1 MMKTQK
7 AFRLRLYPTKSQTE
21 QLKQFGGNC
30 RWLWNHLLYLNQER
44 YKTEKKFFF
53 YTDMAKMLPS
63 MKKETAWLGAA
74 PACSLQRVARNL
86 DGALKAS
93 FRGGKGFPR
102 FKKKSNYRDSFYLT
116 NQVFEIGNGVVHL
129 PKMEPMRF
137 RAGRLPEGRVLSATV
152 SQDGDH
158 FVMSVVCEIDISDQP
173 VAPDFDTTVGI
184 DLGLKELV
192 VTSDG
197 EVVANP
203 RHLRKAAKRLRRLQ
217 RRLSKSRKGS
227 ANRKKRQ
234 LRLYRQHRKVRNQ
247 RADLIHKFTSSITK
261 NYSVICAEN
270 LNIKGLMRNHKLAK
284 AIADASWGEILRQ
297 LSYKSIWQGKHFV
310 QIDRF
315 DPSSQVCSCCGHR
328 QKMPLDQRTYN
339 CPSCGLQMDRD
350 ANAAMNIRNWGYSY
364 LVGQGMPEPTEQS
377 VNACG
382 EATLA
387 LPKDTS
393 AGIKS
398 LAA

>member
-1 MMKTQK
+1 MKTQK
-7 AFRLRLYPTKSQTE
+7 TYKLRLYPTKTQAE

-30 RWLWNHLLYLNQER
+30 RWLWNHLLHLNQER
-44 YKTEKKFFF
+44 YAAEKKFIF
-53 YTDMAKMLPS
+53 YNDMTKMLPL
-63 MKKETAWLGAA
+63 MKKEIDWLGAA

-116 NQVFEIGNGVVHL
+116 NQVFEIRDGVVHL

-137 RAGRLPEGRVLSATV
+137 RAGRLPEGRPLSATV

-158 FVMSVVCEIDISDQP
+158 WYMSVVCEIDAPDQL
-173 VAPDFDTTVGI
+173 VVPDFDSTVGI
-184 DLGLKELV
+184 DLGLKELI

-203 RHLRKAAKRLRRLQ
+203 RHLRKAQKKLRRLQ
-217 RRLSKSRKGS
+217 RRLSKARKGS
-227 ANRKKRQ
+227 QNRKKRQ
-234 LRLYRQHRKVRNQ
+234 LRLYRQHRRVRNQ
-247 RADLIHKFTSSITK
+247 KADLIHKFTSSITK

-270 LNIKGLMRNHKLAK
+270 LNIKGLMRNSKLAK

-297 LSYKSIWQGKHFV
+297 LTYKATWAGKHFV
-310 QIDRF
+310 QLDRF

-328 QKMPLDQRTYN
+328 QKMPLNQRTFH

-350 ANAAMNIRNWGYSY
+350 ANAAMNIRNWGFAY
-364 LVGQGMPEPTEQS
+364 LVGQGMPEPTEKS

-382 EATLA
+382 
-387 LPKDTS
+387 DTS
-393 AGIKS
+393 TGIKS

>member
-1 MMKTQK
+1 MKTQK
-7 AFRLRLYPTKSQTE
+7 AFKLRLYPKQLQSE

-30 RWLWNHLLYLNQER
+30 RWLWNHLLWLNQEQYR
-44 YKTEKKFFF
+44 TDKKFIF
-53 YTDMAKMLPS
+53 YADMAKMLPS
-63 MKKETAWLGAA
+63 MKKETDWLGAA

-116 NQVFEIGNGVVHL
+116 NQSFSIGDGVVHL

-137 RAGRLPEGRVLSATV
+137 RAGRTPEGRVLSATV

-158 FVMSVVCEIDISDQP
+158 WFMSVVCEIDAPNQP
-173 VAPDFDTTVGI
+173 VTPDFDTCVGI

-197 EVVANP
+197 EVIGNP

-217 RRLSKSRKGS
+217 RRLSKARKGS
-227 ANRKKRQ
+227 QNRKKRQ
-234 LRLYRQHRKVRNQ
+234 LRLYRQHRRVRNQ

-270 LNIKGLMRNHKLAK
+270 LNIKGLIRNHKLAK

-297 LSYKSIWQGKHFV
+297 LSYKAIWQGKHFV

-328 QKMPLDQRTYN
+328 QKMPLNQRTYH
-339 CPSCGLQMDRD
+339 CPNCGLVINRD
-350 ANAAMNIRNWGYSY
+350 ANASLNIRNWGFTN
-364 LVGQGMPEPTEQS
+364 LVGQGMPEPTAHA

-382 EATLA
+382 
-387 LPKDTS
+387 DTS
-393 AGIKS
+393 VGIKS

>member
-1 MMKTQK
+1 MKTQK
-7 AFRLRLYPTKSQTE
+7 AYKLRLYPTRVQTE
-21 QLKQFGGNC
+21 QLKQIGGNC

-44 YKTEKKFFF
+44 YTAEKKFIF
-53 YTDMAKMLPS
+53 YADMAKMLPS
-63 MKKETAWLGAA
+63 MKKETDWLGAA

-102 FKKKSNYRDSFYLT
+102 FKKKSNFRDAFYLT
-116 NQVFEIGNGVVHL
+116 NQSFSVGDGVVHL

-137 RAGRLPEGRVLSATV
+137 RSGRTPQGRPLSATV

-158 FVMSVVCEIDISDQP
+158 WYMSVVCEIDVPDQP
-173 VAPDFDTTVGI
+173 VVPSIDTAVGI

-203 RHLRKAAKRLRRLQ
+203 RHLRKAAKRLHRLQ
-217 RRLSKSRKGS
+217 RRLSQARKGS
-227 ANRKKRQ
+227 QNRKKRQ

-261 NYSVICAEN
+261 NYSVICTEN
-270 LNIKGLMRNHKLAK
+270 LNIKGLMRNRKLAK

-297 LSYKSIWQGKHFV
+297 LTYKAIWAGNHFV

-315 DPSSQVCSCCGHR
+315 DPSSQVCSCCSHR

-339 CPSCGLQMDRD
+339 CPSCGLVMNRD
-350 ANAAMNIRNWGYSY
+350 ANAAINIRNWGFEK
-364 LVGQGMPEPTEQS
+364 LVGQGMPEPTANA

-382 EATLA
+382 
-387 LPKDTS
+387 DTS
-393 AGIKS
+393 AGSKP